1 MQRNSAPAQSKRN
14 AVSTPATRQST
25 RQNVT
30 PTPPPP
36 SAESD
41 DESPPKTATA
51 DDDIQAVL
59 LQNRPLAD
67 TN

>member
-1 MQRNSAPAQSKRN
+1 MRSQRQPPDNPLAKTLLR
-14 AVSTPATRQST
+14 
-25 RQNVT
+25 
-30 PTPPPP
+30 PPP